1 MRTVTDSGAAGP
13 FPTGR
18 VSFSADGAA
27 TPFASCSLSGSGVT
41 QSCSVSYTPTT
52 AGAHSIVAKYAGD
65 SAHADST
72 SPPAAVDATKHPTAT
87 ALVCDPSV
95 PVSSAANC
103 MATVTDS
110 VATAPFPTGLVNFF
124 AMIRPPPRSTLF
136 PYTTLFRS
144 SCSVSYTPTTAG
156 AHSIVAK
163 YAGDSAHADSTSPP
177 AAVAATKHPTATG
190 LVCDPSVPVSSAPNC
205 IATVTDSAATSPFP
219 TGPVD
224 FFADGAATPFA
235 SCSLSGSGVTQ
246 SCSVSYTP
254 TTTTPHSIVTM
265 YARIPAHADSNS
277 PPAAVAATKHPT

>member
-1 MRTVTDSGAAGP
+1 MATVTDSVATAP
-13 FPTGR
+13 FPTGL
-18 VSFSADGAA
+18 VNFFADGAA
-27 TPFASCSLSGSGVT
+27 TSFASCSLSGSGVT

-72 SPPAAVDATKHPTAT
+72 SPPAAVAATKHPTAT
-87 ALVCDPSV
+87 DLVCDPSV

-124 AMIRPPPRSTLF
+124 ADGAATSF
-136 PYTTLFRS
+136 A
-144 SCSVSYTPTTAG
+144 SCSLSGRGVTQRCSASYSPSTAR
-156 AHSIVAK
+156 ARSIVAK

-177 AAVAATKHPTATG
+177 AAVAATKHPTATD

-254 TTTTPHSIVTM
+254 TT
-265 YARIPAHADSNS
+265 AGAHRSEEHTS
-277 PPAAVAATKHPT
+277 ELQ

>member
-65 SAHADST
+65 
-72 SPPAAVDATKHPTAT
+72 P
-87 ALVCDPSV
+87 
-95 PVSSAANC
+95 
-103 MATVTDS
+103 
-110 VATAPFPTGLVNFF
+110 
-124 AMIRPPPRSTLF
+124 
-136 PYTTLFRS
+136 
-144 SCSVSYTPTTAG
+144 
-156 AHSIVAK
+156 
-163 YAGDSAHADSTSPP
+163 AHADSTSPP

-190 LVCDPSVPVSSAPNC
+190 LVCDPSVPVSSAANC
-205 IATVTDSAATSPFP
+205 MATFTDTATTEIYPLSLHDALPIW
-219 TGPVD
+219 
-224 FFADGAATPFA
+224 AATPFA

-254 TTTTPHSIVTM
+254 TTAGAHSIVAK
-265 YARIPAHADSNS
+265 YAGDPAHADSKIGRAS
-277 PPAAVAATKHPT
+277 CRERE